1 MIFAP
6 FFPIAHKLFRWII
19 NKSQCMKED
28 ALLNLGE
35 CNDKVVD
42 FHGSFVFDYSLYI
55 NLKLS

>member
-1 MIFAP
+1 
-6 FFPIAHKLFRWII
+6 
-19 NKSQCMKED
+19 MKED

-42 FHGSFVFDYSLYI
+42 FHGSFFFDYSLYI